1 MVRLTAALISALNDG
16 CDLATIETLTVPN
29 RYFHEVCLWCPF
41 GGACFSFLESFL

>member
-29 RYFHEVCLWCPF
+29 RYFHEVIFELTL
-41 GGACFSFLESFL
+41 SF